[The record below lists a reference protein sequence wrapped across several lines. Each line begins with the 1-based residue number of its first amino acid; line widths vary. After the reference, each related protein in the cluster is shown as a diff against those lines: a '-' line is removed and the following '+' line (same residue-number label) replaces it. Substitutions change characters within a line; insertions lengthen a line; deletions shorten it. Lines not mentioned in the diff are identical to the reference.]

1 VADFMSQLNLSHML
15 GLNDLHYGVD
25 DEGVA
30 EEEDEVEVSG
40 GP

>member
-1 VADFMSQLNLSHML
+1 ML

-25 DEGVA
+25 DEEVA
-30 EEEDEVEVSG
+30 EEEDKVEVSG